1 MGHYAARTAELEK
14 VVADLESR
22 AAETARSG
30 GPAASPRS
38 YALLRAE
45 IADHARFRDA
55 VLDDALE
62 LLEPSSDA
70 TAETMHARWV
80 DAFVTAATDAFRGF
94 KDLTLEDIPS
104 QIVAESIASQESVA
118 LAEISTWRLARV
130 QGEISTRLRTLETER
145 AGLESKWS
153 ETIGQDER
161 QDGQVAALRVQVLA
175 MLRDSVEKIRGW
187 GPRIEGVVRDAVV
200 AWEGSERPSP
210 DPSFADPTRT
220 FVETLATLSRTLED
234 STRAALTLYATEQT
248 IHEVFGKHRAAVA
261 ELLEAAEPDLVEK
274 AFEEAVAAAD
284 SGAGRMSYDGQ
295 RTDLRAFLGTA
306 KGVVGPRV
314 DAYESAFH
322 DFVRHFD
329 GRYTGTVSDAT
340 VELLAEAEFFDQF
353 WRDIEDVRLP
363 AVIQRADDDVAR
375 LVSVDL
381 SRVTEEH
388 RDELRATLER
398 NLDDVRQSIRGLDL
412 SVLERFRLQFID
424 TPRAQLVDHLRRLRG
439 YEE

>member
-38 YALLRAE
+38 YALLREE

-80 DAFVTAATDAFRGF
+80 DHFVTAATDAFRGF

-306 KGVVGPRV
+306 TGVVGPRV